1 MDKASIETLF
11 QSLLSGLTNPRA
23 RQSLERIK
31 EACDFLESSKATIT
45 PTSVAR
51 YCESRWGGPKAQ
63 SIRNASDTL
72 FAYIQARR
80 GGQALP
86 VADRKKD
93 YEPPIRDEA
102 VRAYVALVKAERDEA
117 VRMKSRIIQG
127 LKSIPGIPIDELLA
141 NGFKAAPTP
150 QALAPATVPPAAIDA
165 LRRLLNESNLLS
177 VGLEVYKSRLRHSQT
192 KKVLLEK
199 ADLEAIQSLIGS
211 SARADPSPQGDCMKK
226 AVLNV
231 V

>member
-1 MDKASIETLF
+1 MDKAAIEALF
-11 QSLLSGLTNPRA
+11 ESLLSGLANPRA

-31 EACDFLESSKATIT
+31 EACDFLESSKAIIT

-63 SIRNASDTL
+63 SIRNAADTL
-72 FAYIQARR
+72 FAYVQARR

-93 YEPPIRDEA
+93 YEPTIRDEA

-117 VRMKSRIIQG
+117 VRMKNRIVQG
-127 LKSIPGIPIDELLA
+127 LKSIPGIPIDDLLA
-141 NGFKAAPTP
+141 NGFKAAPVMQVATP
-150 QALAPATVPPAAIDA
+150 ASIPPAAVDA
-165 LRRLLNESNLLS
+165 LRRMLNESNLLS

-199 ADLEAIQSLIGS
+199 ADFEAIQALIGS
-211 SARADPSPQGDCMKK
+211 AERDDQPRLLANSSKGQQT
-226 AVLNV
+226 
-231 V
+231 

>member
-1 MDKASIETLF
+1 MDKASIESLF
-11 QSLLSGLTNPRA
+11 ERRLSSLTNTRA

-31 EACDFLESSKATIT
+31 EACDFLESSQAVIT
-45 PTSVAR
+45 PTKVAR

-63 SIRNASDTL
+63 SIRNSADTL
-72 FAYIQARR
+72 FAYVQARR
-80 GGQALP
+80 GGQAIP
-86 VADRKKD
+86 VSDRKKH

-117 VRMKSRIIQG
+117 VKMKNRIVQG
-127 LKSIPGIPIDELLA
+127 LKLIPGIQIDDLLA
-141 NGFKAAPTP
+141 NGFKAAPV
-150 QALAPATVPPAAIDA
+150 QQMAATATLPPAAVDA

-199 ADLEAIQSLIGS
+199 ADFEALQGLI
-211 SARADPSPQGDCMKK
+211 
-226 AVLNV
+226 
-231 V
+231 

>member
-1 MDKASIETLF
+1 MDTASIETLF
-11 QSLLSGLTNPRA
+11 QNLLSGLGNPRA

-31 EACDFLESSKATIT
+31 EACDFLEASKATVT

-51 YCESRWGGPKAQ
+51 YCESRWGGPKSQ
-63 SIRNASDTL
+63 SIRNAADTL
-72 FAYIQARR
+72 FAYVQARR

-117 VRMKSRIIQG
+117 VRLKNRIVQG
-127 LKSIPGIPIDELLA
+127 LKSIPGIPIDDLLA
-141 NGFKAAPTP
+141 NGFKALPVQQVAPM
-150 QALAPATVPPAAIDA
+150 TVPPAAVDA
-165 LRRLLNESNLLS
+165 LRRLLNEANLLS

-199 ADLEAIQSLIGS
+199 GDYEAIQGLLGS
-211 SARADPSPQGDCMKK
+211 SGHAESPPLLG
-226 AVLNV
+226 N
-231 V
+231 